1 MRKPPQSPKATSR
14 VSRPKISREDLAP
27 LRFCACFNAR
37 LAARR
42 LTAFYDARLEP
53 LGINIAQF
61 GLMAQIAAAED
72 DTLGAIAERAG
83 LDPSTLS
90 RNIQGLVRDGLAEI
104 VVTEKDQRKRAV
116 WLTERGAR
124 TLAEAIP
131 VWTAAQAEVEAVV
144 DVRGLRDITRTT
156 KALAA

>member
-1 MRKPPQSPKATSR
+1 MRKLPQSPRTSG
-14 VSRPKISREDLAP
+14 RPKISREDLAP

-42 LTAFYDARLEP
+42 LTAFYDARLAA

-90 RNIQGLVRDGLAEI
+90 RNIQGLAREGLAEI
-104 VVTEKDQRKRAV
+104 VTAEKDQRKRAV
-116 WLTERGAR
+116 RLTERGAR

-131 VWTAAQAEVEAVV
+131 VWTAAQADVEAVV
-144 DVRGLRDITRTT
+144 DVRALRDITKTT

>member
-1 MRKPPQSPKATSR
+1 MRKPPQSPKSSGRAN
-14 VSRPKISREDLAP
+14 RPKISREDLAP

-42 LTAFYDARLEP
+42 LTAFYDARLES

-131 VWTAAQAEVEAVV
+131 VWTAAQADVEAVV
-144 DVRGLRDITRTT
+144 DVRALRDITKTT